1 MSATTHGAPAPQAD
15 ASRQD
20 FLKLLAVA
28 GTAQATRRPL
38 IDTGFR
44 PCHDSQHDT
53 LGRMRHG
60 PAPLSLPRD
69 TFETDS
75 KTKTG

>member
-28 GTAQATRRPL
+28 GTAQATRRHL

-53 LGRMRHG
+53 RGRMRRG
-60 PAPLSLPRD
+60 PAPVSPPRD

-75 KTKTG
+75 KTSIG